1 MPDPTP
7 IPKRKRGR
15 PPGTTRGRY
24 QPDREWIA
32 RVREGLDLAGVT
44 LREVARATRR
54 GVGRYRS
61 ILAGRIQGDLFER
74 NSLERFANQESLR
87 Q

>member
-1 MPDPTP
+1 MSDPTP
-7 IPKRKRGR
+7 TPKRRGR

-24 QPDREWIA
+24 QPDRNWIA

-44 LREVARATRR
+44 LREIARATGR
-54 GVGRYRS
+54 GRHRFAS
-61 ILAGRIQGDLFER
+61 ILSGRIHGDTFER
-74 NSLERFANQESLR
+74 NALERYANQESLK